1 MTKIL
6 EQDGIPGDPW
16 PAGAFDAGCISLSE
30 RRMGHSWE
38 PLTTLLALSY
48 GQRHEDGELLV
59 FYGDSPFKHLP
70 EFSEDRWWF
79 L

>member
-1 MTKIL
+1 
-6 EQDGIPGDPW
+6 
-16 PAGAFDAGCISLSE
+16 
-30 RRMGHSWE
+30 MGHSWE